1 MIQIKNAKELDGMR
15 RANALS
21 AAALKYGGEHIEAGM
36 TTWELDKLIYDFI
49 VKHGG
54 IPNFKGLY
62 GFPGTACISLNDTV
76 IHGIP
81 SHDIVIRPGDI
92 VSIDTGA
99 KVDGFNGDNACTY
112 AVGKVDLEAQR
123 LLEVTKASLY
133 KGIEQAVAGN
143 RIGDIGYAQSN
154 RERYE
159 GFCQALTDAGKKVE
173 SSLCLIFL
181 ISFSTLPVIGLVLIY
196 GGITLV
202 NLFQLILNLVITG
215 IFIGSIGIFYSAI
228 MRKTTVAVIL
238 SYVTVVL
245 LVLGTVGIL
254 FGIGYIQQMQ
264 GMYQED
270 FTGIRLGGLVYLLY
284 FNPAVTLYGLIGQQ
298 TTNAYGLVRLCGYF
312 GDYSHSFGVEH
323 MVELSIL
330 VQLGCS
336 VLLLIAAGRHINPM
350 RK

>member
-1 MIQIKNAKELDGMR
+1 MNLVLALFALIAQMGLSGRENYMTILQYRFPIQCYVLMG
-15 RANALS
+15 
-21 AAALKYGGEHIEAGM
+21 YGLFLAICILIPGLAGGAIAGE
-36 TTWELDKLIYDFI
+36 
-49 VKHGG
+49 
-54 IPNFKGLY
+54 
-62 GFPGTACISLNDTV
+62 
-76 IHGIP
+76 
-81 SHDIVIRPGDI
+81 
-92 VSIDTGA
+92 
-99 KVDGFNGDNACTY
+99 
-112 AVGKVDLEAQR
+112 
-123 LLEVTKASLY
+123 
-133 KGIEQAVAGN
+133 
-143 RIGDIGYAQSN
+143 
-154 RERYE
+154 RERKTLDLL
-159 GFCQALTDAGKKVE
+159 LTTHLSPWKIILGKLE

-215 IFIGSIGIFYSAI
+215 IFIGSIAIFYSAI
-228 MRKTTVAVIL
+228 IRKTTVAVIL

-245 LVLGTVGIL
+245 LVFGTMGIL
-254 FGIGYIQQMQ
+254 FGTGYIQQMR
-264 GMYQED
+264 GMYQEG

-298 TTNAYGLVRLCGYF
+298 TTNAYGLVRLCDYF

-336 VLLLIAAGRHINPM
+336 ALLLIAAGRHINPM

>member
-1 MIQIKNAKELDGMR
+1 MRKNPVLKNEMKRYTRNMKCAWIILGVNLVLGLFALIAQMGLSGRENYMTILQYRFPIQCYVLMG
-15 RANALS
+15 
-21 AAALKYGGEHIEAGM
+21 YGLFLAICILIPGLAGGSIAGE
-36 TTWELDKLIYDFI
+36 
-49 VKHGG
+49 
-54 IPNFKGLY
+54 
-62 GFPGTACISLNDTV
+62 
-76 IHGIP
+76 
-81 SHDIVIRPGDI
+81 
-92 VSIDTGA
+92 
-99 KVDGFNGDNACTY
+99 
-112 AVGKVDLEAQR
+112 
-123 LLEVTKASLY
+123 
-133 KGIEQAVAGN
+133 
-143 RIGDIGYAQSN
+143 
-154 RERYE
+154 RERKTLDLL
-159 GFCQALTDAGKKVE
+159 LTTHLSPWKIILGKLE

-254 FGIGYIQQMQ
+254 FGIGYIQQMR
-264 GMYQED
+264 GMYRED

-298 TTNAYGLVRLCGYF
+298 TTNAYGLVRLCGHF

-330 VQLGCS
+330 VQLCCS

>member
-1 MIQIKNAKELDGMR
+1 MCLDYSWRESGSGIDALIAQMGLSGRENYMTILQYRFPIQCYVLMG
-15 RANALS
+15 
-21 AAALKYGGEHIEAGM
+21 YGLFLAICILIPGLAGGAIAGE
-36 TTWELDKLIYDFI
+36 
-49 VKHGG
+49 
-54 IPNFKGLY
+54 
-62 GFPGTACISLNDTV
+62 
-76 IHGIP
+76 
-81 SHDIVIRPGDI
+81 
-92 VSIDTGA
+92 
-99 KVDGFNGDNACTY
+99 
-112 AVGKVDLEAQR
+112 
-123 LLEVTKASLY
+123 
-133 KGIEQAVAGN
+133 
-143 RIGDIGYAQSN
+143 
-154 RERYE
+154 RERKTLDLL
-159 GFCQALTDAGKKVE
+159 LTTHLSPWKIILGKLE

-202 NLFQLILNLVITG
+202 NLFQLFLNLVITG
-215 IFIGSIGIFYSAI
+215 IFIGSIAIFYSAI

-336 VLLLIAAGRHINPM
+336 ALLLIAAGRHINPM

>member
-1 MIQIKNAKELDGMR
+1 MCLDYSWRESGSGIVCPDR
-15 RANALS
+15 TD
-21 AAALKYGGEHIEAGM
+21 GIERKR
-36 TTWELDKLIYDFI
+36 KLYDDPAVPFSDP
-49 VKHGG
+49 VLCPDG
-54 IPNFKGLY
+54 IWFVPCHLY
-62 GFPGTACISLNDTV
+62 TDPGTA
-76 IHGIP
+76 G
-81 SHDIVIRPGDI
+81 
-92 VSIDTGA
+92 GA
-99 KVDGFNGDNACTY
+99 
-112 AVGKVDLEAQR
+112 
-123 LLEVTKASLY
+123 
-133 KGIEQAVAGN
+133 IAGE
-143 RIGDIGYAQSN
+143 
-154 RERYE
+154 RERKTLDLL
-159 GFCQALTDAGKKVE
+159 LTTHLSPWKIILGKLE

-336 VLLLIAAGRHINPM
+336 ALLLIAAGRHIHPM